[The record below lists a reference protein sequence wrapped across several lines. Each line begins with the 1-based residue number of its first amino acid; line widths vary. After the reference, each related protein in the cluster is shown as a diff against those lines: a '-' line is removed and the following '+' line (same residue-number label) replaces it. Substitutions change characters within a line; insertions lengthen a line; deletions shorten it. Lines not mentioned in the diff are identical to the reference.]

1 MALSDIDTQ
10 MNTDMQSLQIKMNQL
25 ILKEQTPEVIAQ
37 RAKLNEQYSKLM
49 GLKKQASYAA
59 LKNPN
64 TKFDYMA
71 AKQQAGISSFKKGGS
86 LVNYI
91 TRLDRFNERQI
102 SKINSNMDK
111 KYLMNVKNNLEIL
124 KEILKGK

>member
-1 MALSDIDTQ
+1 
-10 MNTDMQSLQIKMNQL
+10 
-25 ILKEQTPEVIAQ
+25 
-37 RAKLNEQYSKLM
+37 
-49 GLKKQASYAA
+49 
-59 LKNPN
+59 
-64 TKFDYMA
+64 MA
-71 AKQQAGISSFKKGGS
+71 AKQQAGITAFKKGGS